1 MIKAGNTPMSMFTIT
16 LIFFIITAFASATH
30 DIAAD
35 GFYMLALSQKNQ
47 SAFVGVRSTFYRLA
61 NIFGNGVLVWIAGY
75 LETKTSIPAAWK
87 ITMGIASAILCLFYI
102 YHLFFIPRPDSDR
115 SSLEGSLKSNSSQVM
130 KEFGRSIATY
140 FKKPGVFTLVDPVMG
155 DDGQLYKTY
164 TPALSEKMKGLVRY
178 ADILTPNLTELC
190 ALTGTEYRDG
200 NFNNTELENLC
211 QQLSAQGPEHIVVTG
226 IHCEDRQI
234 MNFVYSKGEKPK
246 SVMVDR
252 IGGDRSG
259 TGDVISA
266 VIAGMYLNGHDFYDS
281 VKRSTEFA
289 SKCVAYCEE
298 QHVPTHWGLS
308 VEMFLRDLMED

>member
-1 MIKAGNTPMSMFTIT
+1 MVMPQKKIALINDIT
-16 LIFFIITAFASATH
+16 GFGRCSIAVMAPVVSA
-30 DIAAD
+30 
-35 GFYMLALSQKNQ
+35 M
-47 SAFVGVRSTFYRLA
+47 
-61 NIFGNGVLVWIAGY
+61 
-75 LETKTSIPAAWK
+75 K
-87 ITMGIASAILCLFYI
+87 IQAVAVPTAILSTHTQFPEYYFDDYTPKMRDYI
-102 YHLFFIPRPDSDR
+102 QTYKNLDMSFDA
-115 SSLEGSLKSNSSQVM
+115 
-130 KEFGRSIATY
+130 IATGFLGSEEQVDIVIDFIRT

-155 DDGQLYKTY
+155 DDGLLYKTY

-246 SVMVDR
+246 TVMVDR

-281 VKRSTEFA
+281 VKRSIEVA

-308 VEMFLRDLMED
+308 V

>member
-1 MIKAGNTPMSMFTIT
+1 MPQKKIALINDIT
-16 LIFFIITAFASATH
+16 GFGRCSIAVMAPVVSA
-30 DIAAD
+30 
-35 GFYMLALSQKNQ
+35 M
-47 SAFVGVRSTFYRLA
+47 
-61 NIFGNGVLVWIAGY
+61 
-75 LETKTSIPAAWK
+75 K
-87 ITMGIASAILCLFYI
+87 IQAVAVPTAILSTHTQFPEYYFDDYTPKMRDYI
-102 YHLFFIPRPDSDR
+102 QTYKNLDMSFDA
-115 SSLEGSLKSNSSQVM
+115 
-130 KEFGRSIATY
+130 IATGFLGSEEQVDIVIDFIRT

-211 QQLSAQGPEHIVVTG
+211 QQLSAQGPKHIVVTG

-308 VEMFLRDLMED
+308 VEMFLRDMMED